1 MTTRW
6 WNHMPL
12 DVWTTEHPTR
22 TVDRSFALAIA
33 EERARVRGIRQRVS
47 RAVDIHGRH
56 WLVQDVAAPRE
67 LAS

>member
-12 DVWTTEHPTR
+12 DVWTTELAIP
-22 TVDRSFALAIA
+22 TVDRSFALALA

-47 RAVDIHGRH
+47 RAVDQHGRH